1 MARRQRVETADG
13 EELRMSKARGLSR
26 KLCVA
31 GFFGLPFFWVVH
43 LWYFWPEVR
52 KQRGDPFIKRNAAGT
67 TAAFAVVMVALV
79 GWICAYHIGG
89 RRLLGDAFEGLNV
102 SNVNLDSLLQ
112 TNA

>member
-1 MARRQRVETADG
+1 
-13 EELRMSKARGLSR
+13 
-26 KLCVA
+26 
-31 GFFGLPFFWVVH
+31 
-43 LWYFWPEVR
+43 
-52 KQRGDPFIKRNAAGT
+52 
-67 TAAFAVVMVALV
+67 MVALV